1 MGRKFKLRWGRQ
13 AGYLVWSIL
22 GLAAVLAGGWLVFS
36 RLDFE
41 DPWIALKTP
50 VQVLGAK
57 TTVDLEAGDKS
68 SGLKEVRV
76 TLTQDGQE
84 KVVLERALPPGGLP
98 GETVE
103 LKAVIE
109 PKALGFNEGRAS
121 LSATVRDRSWRN
133 WFKGRSQT
141 LTQEVTI
148 DLVPLTVAFQSMSHL
163 LHCGGVGVISYRTN
177 KAPAVSGL
185 MLGDRLYKG
194 FPNPKGGANEYVV
207 LFPVPQE
214 AQGPAAA
221 DLVARPAAGQEVKQR
236 LSLNLR
242 PRKWRHDNMNLSDDF
257 LRKVA
262 ASFPVANPHDPLAAY
277 LEVNREMR
285 VKNHARVRQVCQDSQ
300 PGPLW
305 AGAFFRY
312 EGKPMARFGDR
323 RSYIYQGKVVDQ
335 QIHLGEDLAD
345 KERTNVPAGN
355 NGIVVMA
362 EPMGI
367 YGQSVVLD
375 HGLGVFSMYSHL
387 SQIDVQVGDKV
398 NRGVSL
404 GRTGVTGLAAGDHL
418 HFSMMVQGDFVDPRE
433 WWDARWLKDQVEL
446 VWAGAAVPASAAQAA
461 APAKAKGKGKAAAKG
476 AKSGKKKKR

>member
-1 MGRKFKLRWGRQ
+1 
-13 AGYLVWSIL
+13 
-22 GLAAVLAGGWLVFS
+22 
-36 RLDFE
+36 
-41 DPWIALKTP
+41 
-50 VQVLGAK
+50 
-57 TTVDLEAGDKS
+57 
-68 SGLKEVRV
+68 
-76 TLTQDGQE
+76 
-84 KVVLERALPPGGLP
+84 
-98 GETVE
+98 
-103 LKAVIE
+103 
-109 PKALGFNEGRAS
+109 
-121 LSATVRDRSWRN
+121 
-133 WFKGRSQT
+133 
-141 LTQEVTI
+141 
-148 DLVPLTVAFQSMSHL
+148 
-163 LHCGGVGVISYRTN
+163 
-177 KAPAVSGL
+177 
-185 MLGDRLYKG
+185 ML
-194 FPNPKGGANEYVV
+194 
-207 LFPVPQE
+207 
-214 AQGPAAA
+214 
-221 DLVARPAAGQEVKQR
+221 
-236 LSLNLR
+236 
-242 PRKWRHDNMNLSDDF
+242 
-257 LRKVA
+257 
-262 ASFPVANPHDPLAAY
+262 
-277 LEVNREMR
+277 

-362 EPMGI
+362 EHMGI